1 MRYLNYIKIFS
12 KRLLLKP
19 LYILI
24 LLLIPILAITVKHF
38 STTEESSLNI
48 AIFNEGTDELTTD
61 MVDYLLSLDGTV
73 RFYECSKKDEVY
85 ERVKHRK
92 SDSGFIIPEDLSE
105 RMKKDVTLG
114 VITCVVS
121 PGSSLPSVAKEFVVT
136 AFIETYAFDILNHY
150 TINSKHFPSMS
161 EEEIETELYK
171 YYNQHL
177 LSEERFKFNYEN
189 DYQDAKS
196 ISLVPDFLINSVTG
210 IFALFIFITALAGT
224 ITLYKDCSDGVF
236 VLFRPFQKSLLSFID
251 IGIPTFIC
259 YLVAIITLIT
269 GSFSENIVLDIIRG
283 LGFVLL
289 CSGICL
295 ILKSFIK
302 SSTLFGASLPV
313 LLIGSMLFC
322 PVFVDISAFI
332 PRLTSLKY
340 LFPVTYYLNCEII
353 FHSAILLLCGIL
365 LSILS
370 IFISYR
376 MEKYRNGL

>member
-19 LYILI
+19 LYFFI
-24 LLLIPILAITVKHF
+24 LLLIPILAFTVKHF
-38 STTEESSLNI
+38 ATTEETSLNI
-48 AIFNEGTDELTTD
+48 AIFNEGTDELTTS
-61 MVDYLLSLDGTV
+61 MADYLLSLDGTV
-73 RFYECSKKDEVY
+73 RFYECSDKDEVF

-92 SDSGFIIPEDLSE
+92 SDSGFIIPSDLSE

-114 VITCVVS
+114 VITCIVS

-150 TINSKHFPSMS
+150 TINSNHFPDMS
-161 EEEIETELYK
+161 DEEIEKELYK

-177 LSEERFKFNYEN
+177 LSEETFYFNYEN
-189 DYQDAKS
+189 DYQEAKS
-196 ISLVPDFLINSVTG
+196 ISLVPDFLINSAAG

-236 VLFRPFQKSLLSFID
+236 VLYKPFQKAVLSFID
-251 IGIPTFIC
+251 IGIPTFVC
-259 YLVAIITLIT
+259 YLVVITASII
-269 GSFSENIVLDIIRG
+269 GAFSENILVDIIRG
-283 LGFVLL
+283 MGFVLL

-332 PRLTSLKY
+332 PKLTSLKY
-340 LFPVTYYLNCEII
+340 LFPVTYYLNCETI
-353 FHSAILLLCGIL
+353 FYSAILLLCGIL
-365 LSILS
+365 FSIIS
-370 IFISYR
+370 IFTSYR